1 MMPYYFTLPA
11 TNDAT
16 TYCKYLE
23 EYMQEILRT
32 NNYLLEENR
41 ALKNQVSQA
50 EMEKEEVLKLNE
62 EFKKK
67 STVKVERKVRK
78 YSKRR
83 EWL

>member
-1 MMPYYFTLPA
+1 MPYYFMVPT

-16 TYCKYLE
+16 VYCKYLE

-41 ALKNQVSQA
+41 ILKNQVSQA
-50 EMEKEEVLKLNE
+50 EIEKEEVLRMNE
-62 EFKKK
+62 EFKKRN
-67 STVKVERKVRK
+67 TVKVDRKVRK

-83 EWL
+83 

>member
-1 MMPYYFTLPA
+1 MMPYYFMVST

-41 ALKNQVSQA
+41 LLKNQVSQA

-67 STVKVERKVRK
+67 NTVKVERKVRK

-83 EWL
+83 

>member
-1 MMPYYFTLPA
+1 
-11 TNDAT
+11 
-16 TYCKYLE
+16 
-23 EYMQEILRT
+23 MQEILRT

-67 STVKVERKVRK
+67 NTVKVERKVRK

>member
-1 MMPYYFTLPA
+1 MPYYFMVPT

-41 ALKNQVSQA
+41 LLKNQVSQA

-67 STVKVERKVRK
+67 NTVKVERKVRK

-83 EWL
+83 